1 TPSRSSGSGEARQS
15 SRASASAWRALSSVT
30 FHSTCFRIWSASF
43 VVVPGGHEA
52 PAAPQTMRHSTAAAR
67 RARIRLGRDDRAR
80 PDAQGEGF
88 MSRRWWGIVVP
99 LLLALPALAQEA
111 VPSRLDAVQ
120 KSGKLRVCTPGDY
133 TPFALQK
140 SEGVFEGLD
149 VDLVQTAAKA
159 LGAEPV
165 FVKSAWP
172 TLMKDFIEKCDVA
185 VGGISVTLD
194 RQKTAFFSQA
204 YMINGKAPITR
215 CENVAKYQTVA
226 DIDKPTVTVIEN
238 PGGSNERY
246 ARANFKNAKIVI
258 FNDNTTIFDEILKGN
273 ADVMISES
281 VETIVQQKTR
291 PGLCAVNPDKPL
303 QYGEMAYL
311 LPRGDVAMKDW
322 VDTWLHL
329 SKAGGEYARL
339 LADWTK

>member
-1 TPSRSSGSGEARQS
+1 
-15 SRASASAWRALSSVT
+15 
-30 FHSTCFRIWSASF
+30 
-43 VVVPGGHEA
+43 
-52 PAAPQTMRHSTAAAR
+52 
-67 RARIRLGRDDRAR
+67 
-80 PDAQGEGF
+80 
-88 MSRRWWGIVVP
+88 VP

-111 VPSRLDAVQ
+111 APSRLDAVQ

-165 FVKSAWP
+165 FVKSGWP

-238 PGGSNERY
+238 PGGSNERF
-246 ARANFKNAKIVI
+246 ARANFKTAKIVI
-258 FNDNTTIFDEILKGN
+258 YNDNTTIFDEILKGN
-273 ADVMISES
+273 ADVTVRRDGVAAAARRRRLQGLGRS
-281 VETIVQQKTR
+281 VAAPRQGERRVRPHRRPLAALAARRRRPHVRAAPSVARTAPARGGSSRWRRIRRPPPAPWRGCARRHGR
-291 PGLCAVNPDKPL
+291 PGRGAP
-303 QYGEMAYL
+303 
-311 LPRGDVAMKDW
+311 PRFG
-322 VDTWLHL
+322 
-329 SKAGGEYARL
+329 
-339 LADWTK
+339 

>member
-1 TPSRSSGSGEARQS
+1 MSS
-15 SRASASAWRALSSVT
+15 
-30 FHSTCFRIWSASF
+30 
-43 VVVPGGHEA
+43 
-52 PAAPQTMRHSTAAAR
+52 
-67 RARIRLGRDDRAR
+67 
-80 PDAQGEGF
+80 
-88 MSRRWWGIVVP
+88 RWWGLLLSIVVG
-99 LLLALPALAQEA
+99 LPALAQEA

-120 KSGKLRVCTPGDY
+120 KSGKLRICTPGDY

-140 SEGVFEGLD
+140 SEGTFEGLD

-204 YMINGKAPITR
+204 YMVNGKAPITR
-215 CENVAKYQTVA
+215 CENVARYQTIA

-238 PGGSNERY
+238 PGGSNERF
-246 ARANFKNAKIVI
+246 ARANFKSAKIVI
-258 FNDNTTIFDEILKGN
+258 YNDNTTIFDEILKGN

-281 VETIVQQKTR
+281 VETIVQQKLH
-291 PGLCAVNPDKPL
+291 PGLCAVNPNKPL
-303 QYGEMAYL
+303 QYGEMGDL
-311 LPRGDVAMKDW
+311 LPRGDVVFKSW
-322 VDTWLHL
+322 VDQWLHL
-329 SKAGGEYARL
+329 AKATGEYDRTVNAWL
-339 LADWTK
+339 K